1 MSTAYK
7 CKSCGAPLRFDPH
20 TGKLRCDHCD
30 ASFFPYEYYRSRS
43 DKGTMSA
50 AEVMQA
56 EGAMQVEG
64 EMQAEGVYQAD
75 GEKQTEG
82 DIAIYQCP
90 NCGAEILTAD
100 SAISDRCVYCGYP
113 VEFVKTLTGEFI
125 PDFILPFEKDTSDA
139 VSGYQRVLKS
149 APFAPKEFREKSALE
164 RFRGVYVPVWL
175 YTMDVEAK
183 IDVRGRVNGKKMIGH
198 TSYGPI
204 TQDGSEIL
212 TVHEEGTIHYEHIAR
227 DGLRELDDLIVR
239 CLSPYDYW
247 KRRAFDPSYLA
258 GFYAQRWDV
267 DFETCHREVCREV
280 LKAAEWDIHEHAC
293 DIGDDYADRWKN
305 TDNLSAREF
314 TQARAKRWDNG
325 GQMGSEKN
333 FIRTSNR
340 LDPDGGLKVLGNDV
354 LPPDRGTGYEGRIV
368 GERVEYALVPVW
380 LMYTR
385 YKDKDYMF
393 AMNGQ
398 TGEIDGNMPTSV
410 PRFLGYLG
418 LTFLMVLG
426 IFLLNAWLNAQPD
439 TEAQILIAGILPV
452 MWFLNLV
459 RKQTG
464 IKLTEKNAEPVTER
478 MYRRHV
484 HEEKK
489 EI

>member
-43 DKGTMSA
+43 DKGTIPT
-50 AEVMQA
+50 AE
-56 EGAMQVEG
+56 
-64 EMQAEGVYQAD
+64 EMQAEGEHQAD

-100 SAISDRCVYCGYP
+100 NAISDRCVYCGYP
-113 VEFVKTLTGEFI
+113 VEFAGTLTGEFV

-139 VSGYQRVLKS
+139 VSGYQSVLKS

-183 IDVRGRVNGKKMIGH
+183 IDVRGRVNGKKIIGH

-280 LKAAEWDIHEHAC
+280 LEAAEWDIHEHAC
-293 DIGDDYADRWKN
+293 DIGDNYADRWKDS
-305 TDNLSAREF
+305 DNLSAREF
-314 TQARAKRWDNG
+314 TQARATRWDNA

-385 YKDKDYMF
+385 YKGKDYMF

-410 PRFLGYLG
+410 PRVLGYLG
-418 LTFLMVLG
+418 FTFLMVLG
-426 IFLLNAWLNAQPD
+426 IILLNAWLNAQPN

-464 IKLTEKNAEPVTER
+464 IKLTEKNAEPVRER

>member
-1 MSTAYK
+1 M
-7 CKSCGAPLRFDPH
+7 R
-20 TGKLRCDHCD
+20 
-30 ASFFPYEYYRSRS
+30 
-43 DKGTMSA
+43 
-50 AEVMQA
+50 
-56 EGAMQVEG
+56 
-64 EMQAEGVYQAD
+64 
-75 GEKQTEG
+75 
-82 DIAIYQCP
+82 
-90 NCGAEILTAD
+90 
-100 SAISDRCVYCGYP
+100 
-113 VEFVKTLTGEFI
+113 
-125 PDFILPFEKDTSDA
+125 
-139 VSGYQRVLKS
+139 
-149 APFAPKEFREKSALE
+149 
-164 RFRGVYVPVWL
+164 
-175 YTMDVEAK
+175 
-183 IDVRGRVNGKKMIGH
+183 
-198 TSYGPI
+198 
-204 TQDGSEIL
+204 
-212 TVHEEGTIHYEHIAR
+212 
-227 DGLRELDDLIVR
+227 
-239 CLSPYDYW
+239 
-247 KRRAFDPSYLA
+247 
-258 GFYAQRWDV
+258 
-267 DFETCHREVCREV
+267 
-280 LKAAEWDIHEHAC
+280 
-293 DIGDDYADRWKN
+293 
-305 TDNLSAREF
+305 
-314 TQARAKRWDNG
+314 RWDNG
-325 GQMGSEKN
+325 GQMGSEKI
-333 FIRTSNR
+333 FIPTSNR

-354 LPPDRGTGYEGRIV
+354 LPPDRGTGYEARIV

-464 IKLTEKNAEPVTER
+464 VKLTEKNAEPVRER